1 MFELRTMAQISR
13 HQSIAAQASTSRVK
27 GLLSAGHSLAL
38 RRLAAWGLEVGLLV
52 GAVALPLGLG
62 EAVRQ
67 QAGDNLRPLNPGSSL
82 VQGVAVRHLGWPRQR
97 QVEVVPPLTNVLWF
111 SALVLPMALVGGHIY
126 RVATTG
132 RSWPKDWLGLR
143 IVSLG
148 NRNPGYRAAIL
159 REGIGRLGLP
169 LGAAYVIWVGS
180 GVFPALPWLGGLAF
194 GISLA
199 AGATGFTNPSRRAIH
214 DYLAKTRVL
223 LLRGG
228 QLPTKYQ
235 PEYPPE
241 PDSDFSAAPPSP
253 MAMVASSGLFPW
265 AKVHLLTFTEE
276 EGGLQAIVL
285 SPLEGSQ
292 AKGHRP
298 GWMPRWLMP
307 QWLMSLSWPM
317 LGGVAG
323 GVVVLGLASWLFR
336 PGAAPVEAGRQQD
349 SLFLALV
356 ENLSLNANTFRD
368 QQAAALALAS
378 SQDPRA
384 VTLLVDLLAQT
395 GDPAMLDT
403 IQQALVTM
411 GPPALPHLQRLNLTL
426 ANDVI
431 ALAPEQQLLARL
443 RQRTV
448 KRTLAKILVLHSG
461 NFNGADLSGT
471 NLAQVMEGP
480 DTFTLVLEDQ
490 HLAGTQWHRA
500 NLAGA
505 RLRKA
510 IFFDPGADG
519 RPDTF
524 DDWVTD
530 FSEAD
535 LTEASLVAAQL
546 RHANFQNAS
555 LLRTNLSNSQ
565 AHYADFSGANAGSAW
580 WIAAEA
586 EHSLF
591 NGTSLTGADLTGA
604 QMNHSAFVAARL
616 RQAILAGG
624 FFDQA
629 NFSQADLSEADLREA
644 SLEGANLTQ
653 ANLIESQLM
662 NTNLAN
668 ANLEQANLQGAQLQG
683 VILTGANLA
692 GANLAGAQ
700 FWTVETRPTDDF
712 IATVPD
718 LADNPT
724 LAGVDFSKALNLREE
739 QLSYICQQGGLH
751 PHCAASF

>member
-1 MFELRTMAQISR
+1 MAQIFH
-13 HQSIAAQASTSRVK
+13 HQSIAAQASASRVK
-27 GLLSAGHSLAL
+27 GILSAGHSLAL
-38 RRLAAWGLEVGLLV
+38 RRLLAWGLEVGVLV
-52 GAVALPLGLG
+52 GSVALPLGLG

-67 QAGDNLRPLNPGSSL
+67 RADENLMPLNPGSSL
-82 VQGVAVRHLGWPRQR
+82 VQAVAVRHLGWPRQR
-97 QVEVVPPLTNVLWF
+97 QIEAVPPLTNVLWF
-111 SALVLPMALVGGHIY
+111 SALVLPVALAGGHIH
-126 RVATTG
+126 RVATQG
-132 RSWPKDWLGLR
+132 KSWPKDWLGLR
-143 IVSLG
+143 IVSLS
-148 NRNPGYRAAIL
+148 NTNPGYRAALL
-159 REGIGRLGLP
+159 REGVGRLGLP
-169 LGAAYVIWVGS
+169 LGAAYVIWLGS

-194 GISLA
+194 GTSLL

-228 QLPTKYQ
+228 QLPTKHQ
-235 PEYPPE
+235 PDLGAEAR
-241 PDSDFSAAPPSP
+241 STAGSRSP
-253 MAMVASSGLFPW
+253 MAMVAASGLFPW

-285 SPLEGSQ
+285 SPLEGHQ
-292 AKGHRP
+292 AKDHRP
-298 GWMPRWLMP
+298 SRIPR
-307 QWLMSLSWPM
+307 WLMSLSWPL

-323 GVVVLGLASWLFR
+323 GIVVVGLASWLLR
-336 PGAAPVEAGRQQD
+336 PSAAPVEVGRQQD

-403 IQQALVTM
+403 IQQALVTL

-426 ANDVI
+426 ANDVV
-431 ALAPEQQLLARL
+431 ALAPDQQLLARL

-461 NFNGADLSGT
+461 NFNGVDLSGT
-471 NLAQVMEGP
+471 NLAQVLEGP
-480 DTFTLVLEDQ
+480 DTFTLVLEQQ
-490 HLAGTQWHRA
+490 HLAGVRWNQAILT
-500 NLAGA
+500 GA

-510 IFFDPGADG
+510 ILFDPGPDE

-530 FSEAD
+530 LSNSD

-546 RHANFQNAS
+546 RHASFRNAS

-591 NGTSLTGADLTGA
+591 NGTSLMGADFTGAR
-604 QMNHSAFVAARL
+604 MNHSRFVEARL

-624 FFDQA
+624 FFDQTD
-629 NFSQADLSEADLREA
+629 FSRADLSEADLRET
-644 SLEGANLTQ
+644 SLQSANLTQ
-653 ANLIESQLM
+653 ANLSDSRL
-662 NTNLAN
+662 TGANLKN
-668 ANLEQANLQGAQLQG
+668 ANLEQANLQGANLQG
-683 VILTGANLA
+683 VVLTGANLA
-692 GANLAGAQ
+692 GANLRGAQ
-700 FWTVETRPTDDF
+700 FWALETRPADDF
-712 IATVPD
+712 IATVPETTGSGD
-718 LADNPT
+718 A
-724 LAGVDFSKALNLREE
+724 LAGVDFSKAINLQEE
-739 QLSYICQQGGLH
+739 QLNYICQQGGLH
-751 PHCAASF
+751 PRCATLF

>member
-1 MFELRTMAQISR
+1 MAQIFH
-13 HQSIAAQASTSRVK
+13 HQSIAAQASASRVK
-27 GLLSAGHSLAL
+27 GMLSAGHSLAL
-38 RRLAAWGLEVGLLV
+38 RRLLAWGLEVGVLV
-52 GAVALPLGLG
+52 GSVAVPLGLG

-67 QAGDNLRPLNPGSSL
+67 RADENLMPLNPGSSL
-82 VQGVAVRHLGWPRQR
+82 VQAVAVRHLGWPRQR
-97 QVEVVPPLTNVLWF
+97 QVEAVPPLTNVLWF
-111 SALVLPMALVGGHIY
+111 GALVLPAALVGGHVH

-148 NRNPGYRAAIL
+148 NTNPGYRAALL
-159 REGIGRLGLP
+159 REGVGRLGLP
-169 LGAAYVIWVGS
+169 LGAAYVMWVGS

-214 DYLAKTRVL
+214 DYLASTRVL

-228 QLPTKYQ
+228 QLPTKHQ
-235 PEYPPE
+235 PEPN
-241 PDSDFSAAPPSP
+241 PDFTSASASPSP
-253 MAMVASSGLFPW
+253 MAMMAASGLFPW
-265 AKVHLLTFTEE
+265 ARVQMLTFTEE
-276 EGGLQAIVL
+276 DGGLRAIVL
-285 SPLEGSQ
+285 SPLDAPK
-292 AKGHRP
+292 AKGRFSRWRP
-298 GWMPRWLMP
+298 TGW
-307 QWLMSLSWPM
+307 MSLSWPL
-317 LGGVAG
+317 LGGMAG
-323 GVVVLGLASWLFR
+323 GLVVVGLASWLLR
-336 PGAAPVEAGRQQD
+336 PAPSEAGRQQD

-395 GDPAMLDT
+395 GDPALLDT
-403 IQQALVTM
+403 IQQALVTL
-411 GPPALPHLQRLNLTL
+411 GPPTLPHLQRLNLAL
-426 ANDVI
+426 ANDVV

-461 NFNGADLSGT
+461 NFNEVDLSGT
-471 NLAQVMEGP
+471 NLAQVLEGP
-480 DTFTLVLEDQ
+480 DTFTLVLEQQ
-490 HLAGTQWHRA
+490 HLAGVRWNQA
-500 NLAGA
+500 NLTGA

-510 IFFDPGADG
+510 ILFDPGPDG

-530 FSEAD
+530 LSNSD

-546 RHANFQNAS
+546 RHASFRNTS

-591 NGTSLTGADLTGA
+591 NGTSLMGADFTGAR
-604 QMNHSAFVAARL
+604 MNYSQFVEARL
-616 RQAILAGG
+616 RQATLAGG

-629 NFSQADLSEADLREA
+629 DFSRADLSQTDLQDA
-644 SLEGANLTQ
+644 SLQSANFNQ
-653 ANLIESQLM
+653 ANLSESRL
-662 NTNLAN
+662 TNANLKN

-683 VILTGANLA
+683 VVLTGANLA
-692 GANLAGAQ
+692 GANLRGAQ
-700 FWTVETRPTDDF
+700 FWSLETRPADDF
-712 IATVPD
+712 IATLPD
-718 LADNPT
+718 DDTDNA

-739 QLSYICQQGGLH
+739 QLNYICQQGGLH
-751 PHCAASF
+751 PRCAMLF